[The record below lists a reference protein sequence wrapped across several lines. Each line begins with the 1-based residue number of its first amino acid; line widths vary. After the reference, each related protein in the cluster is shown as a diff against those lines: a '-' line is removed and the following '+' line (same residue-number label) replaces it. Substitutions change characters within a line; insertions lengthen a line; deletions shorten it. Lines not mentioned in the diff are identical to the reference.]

1 MQKEVTKA
9 PAQAPGR
16 LLETG
21 VAGLDTVLGGGL
33 TPDRVYLLEGTPGAG
48 KTTLAMQFLLAGVRA
63 GEKTLYVTLSESEEE
78 LRSIALGHGWD
89 HSAINT
95 LEVVATED
103 PLDKNS
109 QYTVFHPSDVELAAA
124 FRKILDEVERLGATR
139 VIIDSL
145 SELRLLADGP
155 LQFRRQLL
163 ALKRFFSGRHCTVL
177 ILDDQLF
184 DMQIQSIAHG
194 VIRLEQLPAN
204 YGAHRRRLQVQKY
217 RGMRFLSG
225 FHDFNIVQGGL
236 VVFPR
241 LVAADTRG
249 RRPHGPLESGVA
261 ELDRLLGGGLER
273 GTSTLIIGAAGSGKS
288 TLSAQFSVAACERG
302 ERADIF
308 TFDESLAT
316 LAARA
321 EGLGMRFN
329 KYLDNGL
336 LRVHQIDPAEL
347 SPGEF
352 IHKVVRAANEG
363 ARVITIDSL
372 NGYLHAMPEEKFLLL
387 QLHELLTWLAQKG
400 VATLLVSVQQ
410 GLIGNMTSVIDTS
423 YLADTVVLLR
433 YFENAGEV
441 RQAISIMKKRGGAH
455 ERTVSEFSLDADG
468 IRVGEPLRQFRG
480 VLTGVPV
487 YDGQSGALMKA
498 RP

>member
-1 MQKEVTKA
+1 MQKDK
-9 PAQAPGR
+9 

-21 VAGLDTVLGGGL
+21 VPGLDSVLGGGL

-48 KTTLAMQFLLAGVRA
+48 KTTLAMQFLLAGVRV

-78 LRSIALGHGWD
+78 LRSIALAHGWD
-89 HSAINT
+89 HSGIHT
-95 LEVVATED
+95 LEVIAAD
-103 PLDKNS
+103 DLIDGAS

-124 FRKILDEVERLGATR
+124 FRKILDEVERVGATR
-139 VIIDSL
+139 VIVDSL

-236 VVFPR
+236 VVYPR
-241 LVAADTRG
+241 LVAANTRG
-249 RRPHGPLESGVA
+249 RRPHGPLESGVT
-261 ELDRLLGGGLER
+261 ELDRILGGGLER

-308 TFDESLAT
+308 TFDESLHT

-321 EGLGMRFN
+321 EGLGMPFA
-329 KYLDNGL
+329 KYLDNGM
-336 LRVHQIDPAEL
+336 LRIHQVDPAEL

-352 IHKVVRAANEG
+352 IHKVVRAAEEG
-363 ARVITIDSL
+363 SRVVTIDSL

-410 GLIGNMTSVIDTS
+410 GLIGHMTSPIDTS
-423 YLADTVVLLR
+423 YLADTVMLLR

-455 ERTVSEFSLDADG
+455 ERTVSEFSLDSGG

-480 VLTGVPV
+480 VLTGVPI
-487 YDGQSGALMKA
+487 YDGQGASLMKV